1 MLKRTITTFAII
13 FVTIPICLLSHTWI
27 YPIAFSIFALVGTYE
42 MLGCVGTRRYW
53 YISVPACLLA
63 AASPL
68 LCRLIQPQSVF
79 VTVFASAMLLF
90 MSYLLTVGVFSRGK
104 LDAGEVFSSFA
115 PLFYV
120 IASFTAMVL
129 LVDRPF
135 GFYFLVIALY
145 GPWISDV
152 FAYLCGRFFGK
163 HKLIPEVSPK
173 KTVEGMVGGIL
184 FSVFFALVYGV
195 VLTIFIDKIH
205 SVSYFGLALA
215 GAVVSAVSQVGDL
228 IMSYIKRKYGVKDY
242 GNCLPGHGGIL
253 DRFDS
258 VLGVAPYMLLLT
270 MFQEQLQFFA

>member
-13 FVTIPICLLSHTWI
+13 FVTIPICLLSHTWV
-27 YPIAFSIFALVGTYE
+27 YPIAMSLFALIGTYE
-42 MLGCVGTRRYW
+42 MLGCVGTRRHW
-53 YISVPACLLA
+53 FISVPACFLA
-63 AASPL
+63 AVFPL
-68 LCRLIQPQSVF
+68 VCRLIRQQSVF
-79 VTVFASAMLLF
+79 VTVFASVMLFF

-104 LDAGEVFSSFA
+104 LDAGEVFASFA

-120 IASFTAMVL
+120 IASFTSMVL

-135 GFYFLVIALY
+135 GFYFLVITLY

-163 HKLIPEVSPK
+163 HRLIPEISPK
-173 KTVEGMVGGIL
+173 KTVEGMVGGIVFSAL
-184 FSVFFALVYGV
+184 FSLVYGA
-195 VLTIFIDKIH
+195 VLILFIDKIQ
-205 SVSYFGLALA
+205 SVSFLGLALA
-215 GAVVSAVSQVGDL
+215 GAVVSAVSQIGDL

-242 GNCLPGHGGIL
+242 GSCLPGHGGIL

-270 MFQEQLQFFA
+270 LFQEYLQFFS